1 MINNKKNK
9 DPFMR
14 MIRRRLCR
22 HSLTIGLIVGGVTA
36 CIASFIIFIAVIYS
50 VIIGVKGTCAP
61 DTSNPIAG
69 QVSGATG
76 EWTQKGSKEYN
87 TAKTIFDRLT
97 KDLGVSGAAAAG
109 ALGNIAQESKF
120 NTSAVNA
127 SDNGAGLIQWT
138 FARTTALKSFAE
150 KKGKSWTDLDVQIEM
165 LENDM
170 KNQAMWTSGKF
181 KDNSLKTFGT
191 TTDPKEAAERF
202 YISQME
208 AGGGYASD
216 PDGSGTKRIAN
227 AETAYKLFNGSSVKA
242 DESKLGSTGGKN
254 TNSSSNSADSDET
267 NCVVVSDGK
276 WAWPFKSIKG
286 KPQISGAQLFGN
298 VGGGR
303 KNGFHDG
310 LDFGTIPYNKQ
321 DILAIHDGTVYKID
335 HQGSTQSDLGWFVCV
350 KSDDG
355 YYEVYQEFAFDPG
368 DKDKAISVK
377 VGDKVTAGQKIGT
390 LDSSLS
396 NVSHVHI
403 GVSKKEIMA
412 AEAHAFSNDGTWID
426 WSKLIEGDK

>member
-1 MINNKKNK
+1 MINKRKNK

-14 MIRRRLCR
+14 MVRRRLRR

-36 CIASFIIFIAVIYS
+36 CIASFIIFIAIIYS
-50 VIIGVKGTCAP
+50 VIIGVKGACAP

-69 QVSGATG
+69 QVGGANG

-109 ALGNIAQESKF
+109 VLGNIAQESKF

-191 TTDPKEAAERF
+191 TIDPKEAAERF

-227 AETAYKLFNGSSVKA
+227 AETAYKLFNGRSVKA
-242 DESKLGSTGGKN
+242 DESKLGSAGGKN
-254 TNSSSNSADSDET
+254 TNSSSNSSDSDET

-310 LDFGTIPYNKQ
+310 LDFGTVPYNKQ

-335 HQGSTQSDLGWFVCV
+335 HQGSTQNDLGWFVCV

-412 AEAHAFSNDGTWID
+412 AQAHAFSNDGTWID
-426 WSKLIEGDK
+426 WSKLIEGEK